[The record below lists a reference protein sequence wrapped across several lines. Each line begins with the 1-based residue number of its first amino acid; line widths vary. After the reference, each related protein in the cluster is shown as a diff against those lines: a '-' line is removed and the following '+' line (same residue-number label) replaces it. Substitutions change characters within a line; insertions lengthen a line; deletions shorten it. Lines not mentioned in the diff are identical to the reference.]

1 MFITPE
7 QAKKLTNK
15 ELPADLIYRAQNV
28 LESYIGKTES
38 EIKSGKDKILMARA
52 VAYQAA
58 YMKDNEDVVYEQIA
72 VKTAGAGTNFQNLD
86 TDKDAPWIAPLAF
99 LTIKSLSFKKSRGIR
114 TGRIF
119 QYPPFTTWRSE

>member
-15 ELPADLIYRAQNV
+15 ELAADLIYRAQNIV
-28 LESYIGKTES
+28 ESYIGKTES
-38 EIKSGKDKILMARA
+38 EIKSGKDKILMGRA

-58 YMKDNEDVVYEQIA
+58 YMKDNEDIVYEQMA
-72 VKTAGAGTNFQNLD
+72 VTTSGSGTNFQNID
-86 TDKDAPWIAPLAF
+86 REKDAPWISPMAF
-99 LTIKSLSFKKSRGIR
+99 LTLKGLSFKKSRSYR

-119 QYPPFTTWRSE
+119 QYAPWSGWRSE